1 MSAHLQR
8 ALNDLKK
15 RILNLSARVEEAV
28 QKATEAFETSNAQMA
43 QEVIDRDVS
52 VDLAEVEI
60 EEECLKILA
69 LHQPVAVDLR
79 FIVTVLKINNDL
91 ERVGDLA
98 VNIAE
103 RACFLATRTVPSV
116 PFDFGYMATKV
127 QKMLKDSMD
136 ALVEMDVK
144 KAFEVCLADDEVDM
158 MNSLM
163 YDLTRQKLAER
174 MRTPGVCFTCFP
186 SAVISNALPIRPQ
199 TSPKM
204 PFTWLKAKLCVT
216 KRKSTPDKA
225 VESQTPRLMDSR

>member
-163 YDLTRQKLAER
+163 YDLTRQKLAE
-174 MRTPGVCFTCFP
+174 
-186 SAVISNALPIRPQ
+186 
-199 TSPKM
+199 
-204 PFTWLKAKLCVT
+204 
-216 KRKSTPDKA
+216 PDA
-225 VESQTPRLMDSR
+225 DAGCLLHMLSVSRHLERIADQATNIAEDAIYMVKGEIVRHKTEEYTR